1 MVLTDRALCRAVAGA
16 LLLTVASQI
25 FYIVVVAN
33 AGPETVL
40 RPLTWFTE
48 LFAFAFVAIAGSTLS
63 ARRPAEAMLWS
74 TIGLSGVLNVLQV
87 AMGLAMFAPAMEV
100 RESVP
105 QLFATVLAGA
115 FFLYFL
121 AKILLGAAGIVL
133 GMEALRAETGVG
145 KTIGGLAIVAG
156 LAAIFLN
163 LLGMIDAKAW
173 TFAAGAAGT
182 AVTAFVGLM
191 LALSNMATSAGRATS

>member
-1 MVLTDRALCRAVAGA
+1 MGLTDRALCRAVAGA

-25 FYIVVVAN
+25 FYVVVVAN

-48 LFAFAFVAIAGSTLS
+48 LFAFALVAIAGSTLS

-74 TIGLSGVLNVLQV
+74 TIGLSGLLNVLQV
-87 AMGLAMFAPAMEV
+87 AMGLAMFAPAMEI
-100 RESVP
+100 RETVP

-121 AKILLGAAGIVL
+121 AKFLLGAAGILL
-133 GMEALRAETGVG
+133 GMEALRAETSMG
-145 KTIGGLAIVAG
+145 KTIGALALLSG
-156 LAAIFLN
+156 LAAVLLN

-191 LALSNMATSAGRATS
+191 LAVPNMATSTGRAAT